1 MSVQPS
7 ETDNQSIGSTSSDLL
22 EEPKLRLRSNSF
34 SENRGNIAYLAES
47 EKLKVEIEI
56 LKGERD
62 KLRNEVQSYLNNQT
76 ETEQSA
82 NLFGFSYEPNTQL
95 MKCVLERSKVK
106 MNQMLFY
113 FEKVS
118 GNPASDFYR
127 FV

>member
-62 KLRNEVQSYLNNQT
+62 KLRNEVQSYFNNQT

-95 MKCVLERSKVK
+95 MKSVLERSKVK

>member
-62 KLRNEVQSYLNNQT
+62 KLRNEVQSYFNNQT

-82 NLFGFSYEPNTQL
+82 YLFGFSYEPNTQL

>member
-62 KLRNEVQSYLNNQT
+62 KLRNEVQSYFNNQT